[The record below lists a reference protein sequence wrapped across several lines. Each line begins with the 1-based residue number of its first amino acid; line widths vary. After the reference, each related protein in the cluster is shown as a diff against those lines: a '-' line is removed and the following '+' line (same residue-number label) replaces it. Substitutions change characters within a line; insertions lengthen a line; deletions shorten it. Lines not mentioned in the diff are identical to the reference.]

1 MTNLKTISAGGAL
14 IHHRIALR
22 CPHLPRNAVRQTFHL
37 ERFWQLVPSAV
48 QRCWPPHCSAY
59 GLRKAGATIAADN
72 GATAHQ
78 LMAIFGW
85 TTIKQAEI
93 YTKKADQKRLAGV
106 ATRLVPWL
114 SFGLQYKFA
123 D

>member
-1 MTNLKTISAGGAL
+1 MTIWITCWVRRGLSVGLSPASPLSA
-14 IHHRIALR
+14 H
-22 CPHLPRNAVRQTFHL
+22 
-37 ERFWQLVPSAV
+37 
-48 QRCWPPHCSAY
+48 

-72 GATAHQ
+72 GATSHQ

-106 ATRLVPWL
+106 ATRLLVPGHFRAGEPL
-114 SFGLQYKFA
+114 LLTAKDEA
-123 D
+123 VK